1 MRKKTLVASGV
12 LIFYIMLLSSP
23 FLYATSLDHITI
35 LKISSID
42 QSAVVRDPGA
52 KIRLIKPGDRI
63 GENSQVLEIDEG
75 RIVLEENTAQGKE
88 TIIIYFENG
97 KQRLERI
104 SKGSA
109 PNQTLYVPQTAVKQE

>member
-1 MRKKTLVASGV
+1 MRKRTLVTRGV

-23 FLYATSLDHITI
+23 SLYATSLDHITI

-42 QSAVVRDPGA
+42 QSAVIRGPGA

-88 TIIIYFENG
+88 TVIIYLEKGN
-97 KQRLERI
+97 QRLERI
-104 SKGSA
+104 RKGSA